1 MIEMSKIYNNI
12 FFKDFATIVYENLK
26 YVSFSEFYDN
36 CIKVATT
43 VVQFV
48 QSNNI
53 QNVVLYIPENLNKS
67 NFWVS
72 LLMYSELIKICTHC
86 IFKISD
92 LNLILDTKESTVF
105 LYPDDCIYSGKQIS
119 FNISKLINVYKHL
132 HLDISNTIFI
142 PIVPYI
148 CKPTYSKLI
157 SDFSD
162 RIYLYIPENTNTFM
176 NMRGYFE
183 KYNYDISNT
192 LNDPDFGLNKSII
205 YFRHKLA
212 DNVSI
217 LYLIIRLGYYY
228 TPTKNDF
235 IGSLI
240 NYCGSPDET
249 VESLVDNYDL
259 IDNYSECPE
268 PFYKKIDYKFFNYS
282 VNNFE
287 TLIQIYYS
295 SKDEKI

>member
-1 MIEMSKIYNNI
+1 VE
-12 FFKDFATIVYENLK
+12 
-26 YVSFSEFYDN
+26 
-36 CIKVATT
+36 
-43 VVQFV
+43 
-48 QSNNI
+48 SNNI
-53 QNVVLYIPENLNKS
+53 RNVVLYIPENLNKS

-86 IFKISD
+86 VFKISD
-92 LNLILDTKESTVF
+92 LNLVLDTKESTVF

-119 FNISKLINVYKHL
+119 FNISKLINVYKRL
-132 HLDISNTIFI
+132 NLDISNTIFI

-148 CKPTYSKLI
+148 CEPAYTKLI

-162 RIYLYIPENTNTFM
+162 RIYLYIPESTNIFM
-176 NMRGYFE
+176 NMLGYFK
-183 KYNYDISNT
+183 KYNYDTTNS

-228 TPTKNDF
+228 TPEKSDF
-235 IGSLI
+235 VGSLI
-240 NYCGSPDET
+240 NHCSSQDET
-249 VESLVDNYDL
+249 VKSLVDNYDS
-259 IDNYSECPE
+259 IDDYSECPE
-268 PFYKKIDYKFFNYS
+268 PFYKKIDYTFYNYS

-287 TLIQIYYS
+287 TVIQLYYTA
-295 SKDEKI
+295 EK